1 MKKKYS
7 YIFNQR
13 CILMARA
20 EAETASTYADLGEEI
35 YIAWIETMD
44 VANPNDVNLSD
55 WIDVLCVKYQASSVS
70 VRALFEAIR
79 LIIIQYDKLIDT
91 VD

>member
-1 MKKKYS
+1 
-7 YIFNQR
+7 
-13 CILMARA
+13 MART
-20 EAETASTYADLGEEI
+20 EAKTASKYPDLGEEI
-35 YIAWIETMD
+35 SYCLD
-44 VANPNDVNLSD
+44 RNDGCSSPNHANLDD

-79 LIIIQYDKLIDT
+79 LIIIQYDELIDT